1 MRASLYCVPDIS
13 HMRLEDA
20 PRDVL
25 DRIVSN
31 DEYLDVDEALW
42 RLDKLFELRIE
53 NMVPYMVTHM
63 RIEQN
68 RLYDQLM
75 EVANLPQQFMLDVID
90 DPRKILEFTMQENS

>member
-1 MRASLYCVPDIS
+1 MK
-13 HMRLEDA
+13 LEQT
-20 PRDVL
+20 PRWIL

-31 DEYLDVDEALW
+31 DEFLDVEEALW

-68 RLYDQLM
+68 SLYDDLM
-75 EVANLPQQFMLDVID
+75 EVANLPQLFMLEVID
-90 DPRKILEFTMQENS
+90 DPRKILEFTFQDNG